1 MLHIVDFFFF
11 FIKVRLIIY
20 FNFFG
25 LDVCFSVI
33 DIRVAAAIIMQTEN
47 SAIEWK
53 IYANMKLIKGLKQA
67 VRVKICLLSVKTF
80 RYFLQNYKANFNQ
93 AWSNSRVIDFEL
105 IQLKGRTR
113 SNGRN

>member
-47 SAIEWK
+47 SAIE
-53 IYANMKLIKGLKQA
+53 
-67 VRVKICLLSVKTF
+67 
-80 RYFLQNYKANFNQ
+80 
-93 AWSNSRVIDFEL
+93 
-105 IQLKGRTR
+105 
-113 SNGRN
+113 